1 MLSNQPENPHEI
13 DYDSLFAEIS
23 EALLRD
29 DSNDFREAAC
39 RFIEIRA
46 QLTEEHPNKW
56 IAMGKDGVSAVGDSI
71 EEVVAAARAKGIN
84 TADVTIEYLD
94 AELYPLTS

>member
-1 MLSNQPENPHEI
+1 MLSNQPENAHEI
-13 DYDSLFAEIS
+13 DYDALFAELG
-23 EALLRD
+23 EAA
-29 DSNDFREAAC
+29 DFRAAAC

-56 IAMGKDGVSAVGDSI
+56 VAMGKNGVIAGDSI
-71 EEVVAAARAKGIN
+71 EEVVAATRANGIN

-94 AELYPLTS
+94 ADLHPLIS